1 MKKLMLTLVFMCAA
15 AMMVNAQDLSSL
27 STAARLAYDELA
39 TQGYRPYVDEDGDV
53 SFKAQGYYF
62 YVQNSSDDTYLRIIM
77 PEIEIVDTEDIL
89 ETYCALSACNEICRD
104 KKLVKAYL
112 NNNNSVSLSV
122 ATYIDETPQLSDYIE
137 TALDFLIRSRASWI
151 EAFNEY
157 MED

>member
-1 MKKLMLTLVFMCAA
+1 MCTVSLAA
-15 AMMVNAQDLSSL
+15 KAQDLSSL

-39 TQGYRPYVDEDGDV
+39 YQGYRPYVDEDGDV
-53 SFKAQGYYF
+53 SFKAEGYYF
-62 YVQNSSDDTYLRIIM
+62 YVQNSTDDTYLRIIM
-77 PEIEIVDTEDIL
+77 PEIKTIDTDDIV

-112 NNNNSVSLSV
+112 NNNDSISLSV

>member
-1 MKKLMLTLVFMCAA
+1 MCAA
-15 AMMVNAQDLSSL
+15 AMMVNAQDISSL

-77 PEIEIVDTEDIL
+77 PEIEIVDTEDIF

>member
-1 MKKLMLTLVFMCAA
+1 MKKLILMLALMCAA
-15 AMMVNAQDLSSL
+15 AVAVKAQDLSSL

-39 TQGYRPYVDEDGDV
+39 YEGYRPYVDEDGDV
-53 SFKAQGYYF
+53 SFRAEGYYF

-77 PEIEIVDTEDIL
+77 PEIKTIDTEDII
-89 ETYCALSACNEICRD
+89 ETYCALLACNEICRD

-112 NNNNSVSLSV
+112 NKSNSISLSV
-122 ATYIDETPQLSDYIE
+122 ATYIDETPQLGEYIE

-151 EAFNEY
+151 ETFNEN

>member
-1 MKKLMLTLVFMCAA
+1 MKKLFLMLALMCTVSLAA
-15 AMMVNAQDLSSL
+15 KAQDLSSL

-53 SFKAQGYYF
+53 SFKAEGYYF
-62 YVQNSSDDTYLRIIM
+62 YVQNSTDDTYLRIIM
-77 PEIEIVDTEDIL
+77 PEIKTIDTEDII
-89 ETYCALSACNEICRD
+89 ETYCALLACNEICRD

-112 NNNNSVSLSV
+112 NKSNSISLSV

>member
-77 PEIEIVDTEDIL
+77 PEIEIVDTEDIF